1 MVDQPAALPRSA
13 TIIPLP
19 RGAARC
25 RQVLTYPVA
34 IAVPPRCPDE
44 DAAKEQPLAAPYLC
58 LPYRHRQRFWPSR
71 CCYSKFWVDLSTVRP

>member
-1 MVDQPAALPRSA
+1 MREPMVDQPAALPRSA

-44 DAAKEQPLAAPYLC
+44 DAAKEQPLAA
-58 LPYRHRQRFWPSR
+58 LPLLA
-71 CCYSKFWVDLSTVRP
+71 LSAPTAFLAVSMLLLQILG